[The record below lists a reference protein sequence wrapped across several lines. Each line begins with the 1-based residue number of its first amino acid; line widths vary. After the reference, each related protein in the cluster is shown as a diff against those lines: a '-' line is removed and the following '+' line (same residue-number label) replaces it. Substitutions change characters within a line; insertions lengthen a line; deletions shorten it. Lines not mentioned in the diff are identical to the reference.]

1 MNRHTATSIR
11 ASTGAGGEQG
21 HRPSSFFIH
30 PQALCESGEVGS
42 GTKIWAFAHV
52 MSGARVGGD
61 CNIGEHA
68 FVESGAVVGNRVTIK
83 NGAMIWK
90 GVTIE
95 DDAFIGPGVIFT
107 NDKRPRSPRSEV
119 AANRYEQER
128 NWLVPTRVGRGA
140 TIGAGAVIVCGVRIG
155 AGAMVG
161 AGAVVTRDVTQQQL
175 VLGNPGRSAGWV
187 CRCGAALTAALA
199 CTECERSY
207 RLAGGTL
214 LAVE

>member
-1 MNRHTATSIR
+1 MSIHTATSR
-11 ASTGAGGEQG
+11 RGLAHTTGEHG

-30 PQALCESGEVGS
+30 PHALCESGDVGS

-52 MSGARVGGD
+52 MGGAVVGSD

-68 FVESGAVVGNRVTIK
+68 FVESGAIVGNRVTIK
-83 NGAMIWK
+83 NGAMIWS
-90 GVTIE
+90 GVTID

-119 AANRYEQER
+119 VAKRYGQEK

-140 TIGAGAVIVCGVRIG
+140 TIGAGAVLLCGVRIG
-155 AGAMVG
+155 AYAMVG
-161 AGAVVTRDVTQQQL
+161 AGTVVTRDVTQQQL
-175 VLGNPGRSAGWV
+175 VLGNPGRNAGWV
-187 CRCGAALTAALA
+187 CRCGASLTAALA
-199 CTECERSY
+199 CTECDRSY
-207 RLAGGTL
+207 RLAGKSL